1 MPLFLRFQPFKIRIR
16 MFLKVIP
23 SCCCL
28 LFVKARSNIQ
38 GMPITADAYVTAL
51 MVCDV
56 LLTGSDE
63 DTDKTAAIYSVRG
76 YKKSPEKPGF

>member
-1 MPLFLRFQPFKIRIR
+1 
-16 MFLKVIP
+16 
-23 SCCCL
+23 
-28 LFVKARSNIQ
+28 
-38 GMPITADAYVTAL
+38 MPITADAYVTAL